1 MEMELQEAR
10 SWQGW
15 RGERRQR
22 GQRGQEGTEEG
33 AWGDPAPGAGSC
45 QPDLIPVPHLSPGVL
60 ANPAGFFFQD
70 TPPKGSCSVWF
81 CSRTCPVAGNRLFQ
95 SPFSVTPYGA
105 RANLTYSKRFNI
117 PGSQGLASSP
127 TPLQAQASPAKKAYF
142 APIYSP
148 DPNFTF

>member
-33 AWGDPAPGAGSC
+33 AWEDPAPGAGSY

-60 ANPAGFFFQD
+60 ANPAVFFFKGHS
-70 TPPKGSCSVWF
+70 PK
-81 CSRTCPVAGNRLFQ
+81 RELQRL
-95 SPFSVTPYGA
+95 V
-105 RANLTYSKRFNI
+105 L
-117 PGSQGLASSP
+117 L
-127 TPLQAQASPAKKAYF
+127 
-142 APIYSP
+142 
-148 DPNFTF
+148 